1 MSFTR
6 SRTFSQ
12 IAPGQAAK
20 ENTNQSQLPSAA
32 RLDRPKI
39 KTKANRSEPRQS
51 RSRSERFSAR
61 QAEIKTKANIL
72 RPSGKLAR
80 KNTNQSQISEPRL
93 VARQFLIPNQTKA
106 NFRRASTLSSSR
118 RRPVTSKIKI
128 CN

>member
-51 RSRSERFSAR
+51 WSRSERFSAR
-61 QAEIKTKANIL
+61 QA
-72 RPSGKLAR
+72 
-80 KNTNQSQISEPRL
+80 KNQNQSQYPAPIRQAAKEKYKPKPNLRAATCRSTVPHPKSNQSQFP
-93 VARQFLIPNQTKA
+93 ARIHPFE
-106 NFRRASTLSSSR
+106 
-118 RRPVTSKIKI
+118 
-128 CN
+128 